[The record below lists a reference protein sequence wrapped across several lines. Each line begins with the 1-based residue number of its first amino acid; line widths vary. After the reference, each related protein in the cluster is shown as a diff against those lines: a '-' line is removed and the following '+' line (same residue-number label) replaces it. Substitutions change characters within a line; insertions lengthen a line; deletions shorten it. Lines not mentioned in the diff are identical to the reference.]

1 MLARVVQR
9 VLRGP
14 WQAPAEGHR
23 SPGRRLRGGD
33 DMSHWIDEAYIEAC
47 REVDAL
53 FPGTPPIAPAAEAIM
68 KTGMDA
74 IEKQAERAETLR
86 QRSDTLVRLG
96 VTRVSEARDEWLYHG
111 QVISGALLRRVGVL

>member
-1 MLARVVQR
+1 
-9 VLRGP
+9 
-14 WQAPAEGHR
+14 
-23 SPGRRLRGGD
+23 
-33 DMSHWIDEAYIEAC
+33 MSHWIDEAYIEAC

-96 VTRVSEARDEWLYHG
+96 VTASRRPGTSGCTMARSFREPCFD
-111 QVISGALLRRVGVL
+111 VLVCCE